1 MRNKIKNRYFTS
13 SSKQEKKSFRYKQ
26 KDTNFLRYKPK
37 YSTPL
42 RYTPKD
48 TSEKIHI
55 CPKYLILCCYLL
67 VSAVLLSTSIS
78 FSKYTTSTGLIVEP
92 AKIASFA
99 VDVQKI
105 NKSLDDLKSELS
117 LSSTYV
123 KDNDVM
129 VEAFKVS
136 NIKNEK
142 VSEVG
147 MECNVS
153 LDLETKYNVTMLKDS
168 SSGDYIMKSDDAE
181 KIEELQKLS
190 AKLIVVS
197 DDGSHRIDSV
207 NPVKLSEPQMI
218 SEPGIMPIAWPDDFN
233 TDIEVTIKG
242 TWNKAFTFDD
252 SVEKEY
258 TCIIVFDTEGFEAI
272 DKDVTFSQPSTLA
285 DNLVVTVNQVD

>member
-129 VEAFKVS
+129 VEAFTVS
-136 NIKNEK
+136 NNKNGISSD
-142 VSEVG
+142 VALSCDVQ
-147 MECNVS
+147 
-153 LDLETKYNVTMLKDS
+153 LFLATPLEYNNSANLFAKL
-168 SSGDYIMKSDDAE
+168 GALE
-181 KIEELQKLS
+181 KLS
-190 AKLIVVS
+190 LYMIVKSS
-197 DDGSHRIDSV
+197 DEDTPKRFKAINISDPETASIALTTTANIDGQWKDNIKFDK
-207 NPVKLSEPQMI
+207 N
-218 SEPGIMPIAWPDDFN
+218 
-233 TDIEVTIKG
+233 DIGK
-242 TWNKAFTFDD
+242 
-252 SVEKEY
+252 EKTY
-258 TCIIVFDTEGFEAI
+258 TCIIVFDTSEFEY
-272 DKDVTFSQPSTLA
+272 KNENFNFNPPQA
-285 DNLVVTVNQVD
+285 DNPNLFVTVDQVD